1 MTQILTPVRGDPP
14 GISCEDGR
22 NFLTPVESLRYI
34 EHGFLGIAMWHLPYE
49 WALSLRYLKAK
60 RQQIFIS
67 LITWIS
73 VGGVAVGVM
82 ALIVVLAVMSGFEEH
97 LKSKILG
104 TNAHVVVLQL
114 GSSRL
119 EQYEQ
124 VLERVKRAGH
134 VLAVTPFVYSQVMLS
149 SRSGVMG
156 VWVRGIDPDRE
167 RSVTDLARN
176 IREGGVE
183 RLRDEVSRA
192 SGGAEEVSPPPPGL
206 VIGRELAKNLNVS
219 LGDEIT
225 AISPVGTM
233 TPTGMM
239 PKYRRFEVVGI
250 FDSGMFEYDTSL
262 AFISLPTAQRFFSL
276 GDAVSGLQ
284 VKVDDVD
291 RARQVAQALRHELG
305 FPYWTRDWTEMNRNL
320 FGALRVEKVTM
331 FVILV
336 LIVLVA
342 TFNIVSTL
350 IMMVMEKRRD
360 IAILKSMGATK
371 RGIMKIFMLEGLM
384 IGTAGTLVG
393 AIGGVI
399 LASSLDRIREM
410 LERVFQLSLFPK
422 EVYYFD
428 QLPVKLQTLDF
439 TMITLAAVIL
449 SFLATLYPAWNAA
462 RLDPV
467 EVLRYE

>member
-1 MTQILTPVRGDPP
+1 M
-14 GISCEDGR
+14 
-22 NFLTPVESLRYI
+22 TPVEGLRYI
-34 EHGFLGIAMWHLPYE
+34 ELEFLGTDMWQLPYE
-49 WALSLRYLKAK
+49 WALSLRHLKAK

-73 VGGVAVGVM
+73 VGGVAIGVM

-114 GSSRL
+114 GSARL
-119 EQYEQ
+119 EQYEE
-124 VLERVKRAGH
+124 VLERVKRARH
-134 VLAVTPFVYSQVMLS
+134 VVAVTPFIYNQVMLS
-149 SRSGVMG
+149 ARSGVMG
-156 VWVRGIDPDRE
+156 VWVRGIDPERE
-167 RSVTDLARN
+167 QLVTDLARN
-176 IREGGVE
+176 IREGGLG
-183 RLRDEVSRA
+183 RLREEISRA
-192 SGGAEEVSPPPPGL
+192 AEGVEEVPSRPSGI
-206 VIGRELAKNLNVS
+206 VIGRELAKNLNAS
-219 LGDEIT
+219 LSDEIT
-225 AISPVGTM
+225 VVSPVGTM
-233 TPTGMM
+233 TPTGMI

-262 AFISLPTAQRFFSL
+262 AFISLPTAQRFFGL
-276 GDAVSGLQ
+276 GDAVTGLQ

-291 RARQVAQALRHELG
+291 RAREVGQMLRSELG

-342 TFNIVSTL
+342 AFNIVSTL
-350 IMMVMEKRRD
+350 IMLVMEKRRD
-360 IAILKSMGATK
+360 IAILKAMGATK

-384 IGTAGTLVG
+384 IGTAGTVVG
-393 AIGGVI
+393 ALGGI
-399 LASSLDRIREM
+399 ALASSLDRIREL

-428 QLPVKLQTLDF
+428 KLPVKLQTLDF
-439 TMITLAAVIL
+439 TVIILAAVIL